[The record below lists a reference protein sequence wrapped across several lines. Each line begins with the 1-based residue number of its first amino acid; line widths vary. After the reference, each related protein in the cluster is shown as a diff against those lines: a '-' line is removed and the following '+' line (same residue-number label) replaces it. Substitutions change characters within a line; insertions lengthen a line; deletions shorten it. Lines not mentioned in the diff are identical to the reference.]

1 MSGQSI
7 IFFLI
12 CVIILLIAVICYQQF
27 VFNKGIQGKLKKIS
41 ESLSGILDKDSDEK
55 VMVFTDNKALMNLS
69 GQINRMLLDRQKVK
83 TDYRKQE
90 ISTRKMLAN
99 ISHDIKTP
107 LTVILGYLE
116 IMGMENKENENNETL
131 QKVEAKARQV
141 MELIN
146 QFFTLAKLEAGDRNI
161 KLTKININELCRENV
176 LGFYQL
182 LLSKEF
188 AVDIFIPEQNFIVQ
202 GDKESIDRILNNLLS
217 NAIRYGSDGKYIGL
231 FLWEEKNF
239 VFIDIVDK
247 GRGIEK
253 EFAANVFERLY
264 TVEDSRS
271 RQMQGNGLGLTI
283 AKNLARQMGGDI
295 LLESEPGVKTVFTVR
310 LKKILY

>member
-27 VFNKGIQGKLKKIS
+27 VFNKGIQDKLKKIS

-55 VMVFTDNKALMNLS
+55 VMVFTDNKALINLC

-182 LLSKEF
+182 LLSKKF
-188 AVDIFIPEQNFIVQ
+188 AVDIFIPEQNFFVQ

-231 FLWEEKNF
+231 FLREEKNF
-239 VFIDIVDK
+239 IFIDIVDK
-247 GRGIEK
+247 GKGIEK

-295 LLESEPGVKTVFTVR
+295 LLQSEPGVKTVFTVR

>member
-1 MSGQSI
+1 MSDWSI

-12 CVIILLIAVICYQQF
+12 CIIILLIAVVCYQQF
-27 VFNKGIQGKLKKIS
+27 VFNKGIQDKLRKIS
-41 ESLSGILDKDSDEK
+41 EKLSDILDKDSDEK
-55 VMVFTDNKALMNLS
+55 IMVFTDNKVLMNLC
-69 GQINRMLLDRQKVK
+69 GQMNRMLLDRQKIK

-116 IMGMENKENENNETL
+116 IMGMENKENDNREVL

-146 QFFTLAKLEAGDRNI
+146 QFFTLAKLEAGDKNI
-161 KLTKININELCRENV
+161 ELTKININELCRENV
-176 LGFYQL
+176 LGFYEL

-188 AVDIFIPEQNFIVQ
+188 AVEISIPEQNFFVQ
-202 GDKESIDRILNNLLS
+202 GDKESIDRILSNLLS
-217 NAIRYGSDGKYIGL
+217 NAIRYGSDGKYMGL
-231 FLWEEKNF
+231 FLWEENNF

-264 TVEDSRS
+264 TVEDSRN
-271 RQMQGNGLGLTI
+271 RQVQGNGLGLTI

-295 LLESEPGVKTVFTVR
+295 MLESEPNVKTVFTVR
-310 LKKILY
+310 LQKIL

>member
-55 VMVFTDNKALMNLS
+55 VMVFTDNKALMNLC

-202 GDKESIDRILNNLLS
+202 GDKESIDRIVNNLLS
-217 NAIRYGSDGKYIGL
+217 TAIRYGSDGKYIGL

>member
-55 VMVFTDNKALMNLS
+55 VMVFTDNKALMNLC

-271 RQMQGNGLGLTI
+271 HQMQGNGLGLTI